1 MATKALTRMN
11 DMFPEIFED
20 FFKPWN
26 ERFNGNLWGKM
37 LTVPAVN
44 ITEDE
49 KSFKLSLAA
58 PGLNKE
64 DFHIQ
69 VDGTMLTISSEKEEK
84 KEEKDEKMT
93 RNEYN
98 FTSFSRTFTVPEDVE
113 MEKIVAQYEHGVL
126 NLMLPK
132 KEEAKRMMHTKNI
145 KVN

>member
-1 MATKALTRMN
+1 MTTKAMTRAN
-11 DMFPEIFED
+11 DVFPDLIED

-26 ERFNGNLWGKM
+26 ERFNGNIWGKM

-44 ITEDE
+44 VSEDE

-58 PGLNKE
+58 PGLKKE

-69 VDGTMLTISSEKEEK
+69 MEGSMLTISSEKEEK
-84 KEEKDEKMT
+84 KEEKNEKMT

-98 FTSFSRTFTVPEDVE
+98 FTSFTRTFTLPEDIE
-113 MEKIVAQYEHGVL
+113 MEKIVANYENGVL
-126 NLMLPK
+126 NLMVPK
-132 KEEAKRMMHTKNI
+132 KEEARRMIHTKNI